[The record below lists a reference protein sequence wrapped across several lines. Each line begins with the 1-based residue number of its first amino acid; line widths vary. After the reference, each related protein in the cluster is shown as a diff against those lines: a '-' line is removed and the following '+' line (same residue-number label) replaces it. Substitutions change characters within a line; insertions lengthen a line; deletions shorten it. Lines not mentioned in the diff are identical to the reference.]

1 MSAVFRL
8 WPSLVVLGLLAS
20 PARAEEHVFVTSGGV
35 PVPTPPLAELDCT
48 GLSRVLSAIDGSGY
62 RGFGPTPG
70 SDADRALR
78 AYEDGV
84 SRRWFVDCVNGPAAF
99 ADAEGAFRHGFDA
112 QPDAQSDV
120 RSDAPAR
127 P

>member
-1 MSAVFRL
+1 M
-8 WPSLVVLGLLAS
+8 
-20 PARAEEHVFVTSGGV
+20 FVTSGGV
-35 PVPTPPLAELDCT
+35 PVPTPPLAGLDCA
-48 GLSRVLSAIDGSGY
+48 GLSRVLTAIDGSGY
-62 RGFGPTPG
+62 RGVAPTPG

-84 SRRWFVDCVNGPAAF
+84 SRRWFADCVNGPAAL

-112 QPDAQSDV
+112 QSGVQ
-120 RSDAPAR
+120 SDAPAR